1 MQYPAV
7 FLMENS
13 VQFEILKNM
22 RMTMWNGLKLI
33 LHEIRKILVQIPTTN
48 YYHYNLIHLQ
58 SRFSNA
64 NFCYYTTIIFE

>member
-33 LHEIRKILVQIPTTN
+33 LHEIRKILGQI
-48 YYHYNLIHLQ
+48 II
-58 SRFSNA
+58 
-64 NFCYYTTIIFE
+64 TTILFICSHVFSMLIFATILPLFLSELII